1 MAEAKILVVDDEEIV
16 HIGFAKVLG
25 EEGYDVDFAF
35 DGNEAVIKARDECYD
50 LVFIDYVLPGMDG
63 VTVCR
68 AIGEV
73 SPDTVRIFMT
83 GKVDKNTTAREV
95 DFLAAGGKVFFLYKP
110 FSREEIIQVVHKALA
125 ERKLGV

>member
-16 HIGFAKVLG
+16 HIGFETVLG
-25 EEGYDVDFAF
+25 EEGYDVAFAF
-35 DGNEAVIKARDECYD
+35 SGDEALVKARGARYD
-50 LVFIDYVLPGMDG
+50 IVFIDYVLPVMDG

-73 SPDTVRIFMT
+73 SPATIRIFMT

-110 FSREEIIQVVHKALA
+110 FSRDEILQVVRKALA

>member
-16 HIGFAKVLG
+16 HLGFAKVLE
-25 EEGYDVDFAF
+25 EEGYEVAFAF
-35 DGNEAVIKARDECYD
+35 NGDEAVVKSRGNRYD
-50 LVFIDYVLPGMDG
+50 IAFIDYVLPGMDG

-73 SPDTVRIFMT
+73 SPSTIRIFMT
-83 GKVDKNTTAREV
+83 GKVDKDTTAREV